1 MCVKLANVSTQR
13 NPNVKL
19 LRQSSPWHV
28 MTPHPTAR
36 LVTFTVFRRVAAPK
50 RAPHPTEHSGESMQ
64 SRLRSSARWP
74 PEARATSNMKRAFSR
89 VYSLPEGGR
98 PAHRIQHSTRERAFS
113 RVYSLPESG
122 RPEARAASNRAL
134 RRERF
139 SRVWG
144 SLRWGRMGYGG
155 YGHRIRR
162 TLAQPVC
169 TCHALSGCSV
179 RLFRCRAL
187 SQLCVLKSLARPP
200 QMG

>member
-1 MCVKLANVSTQR
+1 MQDKCVLVSLLALSSMLQRLADFGQKLILTRNGCRDSPMCVKLANVSTQR

-50 RAPHPTEHSGESMQ
+50 RAPHPTEHSGESVAVAFTVF
-64 SRLRSSARWP
+64 REVAAPKRA
-74 PEARATSNMKRAFSR
+74 ATSNMKRAFSR

-134 RRERF
+134 RRERLVAF
-139 SRVWG
+139 G
-144 SLRWGRMGYGG
+144 
-155 YGHRIRR
+155 
-162 TLAQPVC
+162 
-169 TCHALSGCSV
+169 
-179 RLFRCRAL
+179 
-187 SQLCVLKSLARPP
+187 KSAV
-200 QMG
+200 G